1 MITPAPN
8 IIVAFE
14 REPIEKLFSQGGTSK
29 NLLSEITD
37 NKDVLL
43 FTTKNNPNF
52 ISFSHEIAF
61 GGNTIAVKLSF
72 IDNGYDVFVSPFL

>member
-52 ISFSHEIAF
+52 FS
-61 GGNTIAVKLSF
+61 
-72 IDNGYDVFVSPFL
+72 